1 MPKTTAHQPASPQ
14 ANVFALLSRYRT
26 YSIFLILFTILA
38 NGLGLLVPR
47 VIAAGID
54 TFSLTQ
60 TVPNS
65 LIWEASA
72 IIAGIFVFSFAQ
84 NVLQT
89 FASERVARDLR
100 NELAAKISRQD
111 NSTIEKLT
119 PAVLLTNL
127 TSDIDAIKTFIA
139 QAVAG
144 IVSSLLLIIGSSIL
158 LLITDWKLA
167 LVVLLIIPIIGIAF
181 RVIFSRVQTLF
192 IKGQEVIDWL
202 NKVINESILGSGL
215 IRILDSQNQENSK
228 FAQANQAAT
237 ETGMKILGYFS
248 SLIPIITFTGSLAVL
263 AIVVLGGNFVIN
275 GEMTLGSFTAFNSY
289 VSILIFPIIMI
300 GFMSN
305 VIARSAAS
313 YGRIQAVL
321 QTPDPIEA
329 GTLSADHLQGKIEAK
344 NVSLLLGP
352 KTILKDASFMIKA
365 GTRTALIGPTAAGK
379 TQLLSLLVGLIPP
392 TSGSITFD
400 GKKISEYDRTSLFRR
415 VGMVFQESVVFNM
428 TIRENIN
435 FSQDIS
441 DEALQ
446 TAIQTAELSSFIESL
461 PKGLETVI
469 SERGTSL
476 SGGQKQRLMLARA
489 LALNPQV
496 LFLDDFTARVDLK
509 TERKILKNVQQNYPD
524 ITLISVTQKIASVQ
538 DYDQILLLME
548 GEIIAKGTHQQLLQ
562 DSPEYIQMY
571 ESQKSTSQYEV
582 STE

>member
-1 MPKTTAHQPASPQ
+1 MPKTTAHQLASPQ

-215 IRILDSQNQENSK
+215 IRILDSQNQENNK

-352 KTILKDASFMIKA
+352 KTILKDASFTIKA

-446 TAIQTAELSSFIESL
+446 KAIQTAELSSFIESL

>member
-352 KTILKDASFMIKA
+352 KTILKDASFKIKA

-476 SGGQKQRLMLARA
+476 SGGQKQRLMLART